1 MLRAVALAD
10 QWEDLEAELGADWA
24 DARVR
29 LSFSDPATAARA
41 FALLGPVNPGRSG
54 DELRLFV
61 VRRGTGVHANG
72 VRRALQRLDREG
84 IAGTLEL
91 AGTTAAPAAAEPEP
105 EPTLVEGWERL
116 QRQLPPDWS
125 DLLLELRLR
134 SSDYIPRAS
143 LRMTPLNARR
153 VASGR
158 PALQFRVARGF
169 GYGASEPMLRRC
181 LERCD
186 ADSIRG
192 DLHLLRVL
200 SDTDPVQTQ
209 GPVWHLAGRTV

>member
-41 FALLGPVNPGRSG
+41 FAQLGPVNPGRSG

-84 IAGTLEL
+84 IAGT
-91 AGTTAAPAAAEPEP
+91 P
-105 EPTLVEGWERL
+105 
-116 QRQLPPDWS
+116 QS
-125 DLLLELRLR
+125 C
-134 SSDYIPRAS
+134 
-143 LRMTPLNARR
+143 AR
-153 VASGR
+153 
-158 PALQFRVARGF
+158 
-169 GYGASEPMLRRC
+169 
-181 LERCD
+181 
-186 ADSIRG
+186 
-192 DLHLLRVL
+192 L
-200 SDTDPVQTQ
+200 SDS
-209 GPVWHLAGRTV
+209 

>member
-1 MLRAVALAD
+1 MLTAVALAD
-10 QWEDLEAELGADWA
+10 QWDALESQLAADWA

-29 LSFSDPATAARA
+29 LSFSDPATASRA

-54 DELRLFV
+54 EELRLFV
-61 VRRGTGVHANG
+61 VRRGSGVHATA

-91 AGTTAAPAAAEPEP
+91 AGTTEAPAAAEPEP
-105 EPTLVEGWERL
+105 EATLVEGWEQL
-116 QRQLPPDWS
+116 QRRLPPDWS

-143 LRMTPLNARR
+143 LRMTPLAARR
-153 VASGR
+153 PASGL

-169 GYGASEPMLRRC
+169 GYGAAPQMVQRC

-186 ADSIRG
+186 ADAIRG

-200 SDTDPVQTQ
+200 SSTEPVHTQ
-209 GPVWHLAGRTV
+209 GPVWQIAGRTV